1 MTKTLDNEFEKVM
14 KSPYW
19 VDYAIKQGYTI
30 EKPQDII
37 KVFKDKKRQ
46 IEISNTDINL
56 GVQNND
62 INKDR

>member
-1 MTKTLDNEFEKVM
+1 M

-56 GVQNND
+56 GVQNNN